1 MFYYKCANIIKI
13 IEKRINRS
21 VSYLYFIKGEGVGSP
36 AFVVFGIVVFP
47 QELYAFILFEFGVC
61 FEEFYTSFLEDIGD
75 FFKDNGGNA
84 LPLIVGV
91 YPDEVEIRPI
101 VFPSCLQEMPPS
113 EREELAI
120 RFLQGF

>member
-1 MFYYKCANIIKI
+1 M
-13 IEKRINRS
+13 
-21 VSYLYFIKGEGVGSP
+21 SYLYFIKGEGVGSP

-47 QELYAFILFEFGVC
+47 QELYAFILFEFGVG
-61 FEEFYTSFLEDIGD
+61 FEEFYTSFLEDIVD

-101 VFPSCLQEMPPS
+101 VLLRDRKSVV
-113 EREELAI
+113 
-120 RFLQGF
+120 